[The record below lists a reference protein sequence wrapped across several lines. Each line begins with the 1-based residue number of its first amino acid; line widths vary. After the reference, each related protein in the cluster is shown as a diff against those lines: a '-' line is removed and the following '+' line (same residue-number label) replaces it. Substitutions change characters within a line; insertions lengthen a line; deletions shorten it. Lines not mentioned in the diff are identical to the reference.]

1 MKKEL
6 KVKSVRYY
14 ETRRGLGYECK
25 TNFKGVS
32 IWNDGHGG
40 ETYLNFDLRD
50 ESFNPKDYEEL
61 SEGSL
66 EELIND
72 YEYQFNPKSK
82 CCNDEFEQIENE
94 HGELKDVCSVCGR
107 YCEIK
112 IHKIK

>member
-1 MKKEL
+1 MKKEYITCDKCCYDILDSEGEVMEHECLSPEL
-6 KVKSVRYY
+6 KVKGVRYF

-40 ETYLNFDLRD
+40 QTYLNFDLRD

-72 YEYQFNPKSK
+72 YEYKKQLNENKSK
-82 CCNDEFEQIENE
+82 
-94 HGELKDVCSVCGR
+94 
-107 YCEIK
+107 
-112 IHKIK
+112 